1 MRKNPSLLR
10 SISPVAVPPQFT
22 RGYGLTFGLHT
33 RVGGRAERVARLLRV
48 GNIYVNRNII
58 GAVVGSQPFT
68 LGFRLAGVRR
78 IFETSTEDD
87 LERAVAQARKDPDVA
102 ILILETKD
110 VSRLSPRTKSELVSS
125 VKPTLV
131 AVGLD
136 EDNTLREKIKQAVG
150 VDLW

>member
-1 MRKNPSLLR
+1 MSEL
-10 SISPVAVPPQFT
+10 
-22 RGYGLTFGLHT
+22 
-33 RVGGRAERVARLLRV
+33 
-48 GNIYVNRNII
+48 
-58 GAVVGSQPFT
+58 AVVGSQPFT
-68 LGFRLAGVRR
+68 LGFRLAGIRR
-78 IFETSTEDD
+78 IFEATSDEQ
-87 LERAVAQARKDPDVA
+87 LERAVAQARKDPAVS

-110 VSRLSPRTKSELVSS
+110 VSRLSPRTKSDLVSS

>member
-1 MRKNPSLLR
+1 MEL
-10 SISPVAVPPQFT
+10 
-22 RGYGLTFGLHT
+22 
-33 RVGGRAERVARLLRV
+33 
-48 GNIYVNRNII
+48 
-58 GAVVGSQPFT
+58 AVVGSQPFT
-68 LGFRLAGVRR
+68 LGFRLAGIRR
-78 IFETSTEDD
+78 IWETGAGSEDD
-87 LERAVAQARKDPDVA
+87 LERAVAQARKDPDVS
-102 ILILETKD
+102 ILILETRD

>member
-1 MRKNPSLLR
+1 MSEL
-10 SISPVAVPPQFT
+10 
-22 RGYGLTFGLHT
+22 
-33 RVGGRAERVARLLRV
+33 
-48 GNIYVNRNII
+48 
-58 GAVVGSQPFT
+58 AVVGSQPFT
-68 LGFRLAGVRR
+68 LGFRLAGIRR
-78 IFETSTEDD
+78 IWETATEDD
-87 LERAVAQARKDPDVA
+87 LERAVAQARKDPDVS

>member
-1 MRKNPSLLR
+1 MSEL
-10 SISPVAVPPQFT
+10 
-22 RGYGLTFGLHT
+22 
-33 RVGGRAERVARLLRV
+33 
-48 GNIYVNRNII
+48 
-58 GAVVGSQPFT
+58 AVVGSQPFT
-68 LGFRLAGVRR
+68 LGFRLAGLRR
-78 IFETSTEDD
+78 IWETTTEEE
-87 LERAVAQARKDPDVA
+87 LERAVAQARKDPGIS

>member
-1 MRKNPSLLR
+1 MSEL
-10 SISPVAVPPQFT
+10 
-22 RGYGLTFGLHT
+22 
-33 RVGGRAERVARLLRV
+33 
-48 GNIYVNRNII
+48 
-58 GAVVGSQPFT
+58 AVVGSQPFT
-68 LGFRLAGVRR
+68 LGFRLAGIRR
-78 IFETSTEDD
+78 IWETSTEED
-87 LERAVAQARKDPDVA
+87 LERAVALARKDPDVS

-110 VSRLSPRTKSELVSS
+110 VLRLSPRTKSELVSS

>member
-1 MRKNPSLLR
+1 MSEL
-10 SISPVAVPPQFT
+10 
-22 RGYGLTFGLHT
+22 
-33 RVGGRAERVARLLRV
+33 
-48 GNIYVNRNII
+48 
-58 GAVVGSQPFT
+58 AVVGSQPFT

-78 IFETSTEDD
+78 IFETGSGSPEE
-87 LERAVAQARKDPDVA
+87 LERAVLAARKDPQVS

-110 VSRLSPRTKSELVSS
+110 VARLSPRLRSDLVSS

-131 AVGLD
+131 AVGRD

>member
-1 MRKNPSLLR
+1 MSEL
-10 SISPVAVPPQFT
+10 
-22 RGYGLTFGLHT
+22 
-33 RVGGRAERVARLLRV
+33 
-48 GNIYVNRNII
+48 
-58 GAVVGSQPFT
+58 AVVGSQPFT
-68 LGFRLAGVRR
+68 LGFRLAGIRR
-78 IFETSTEDD
+78 IWETGAGTEDD
-87 LERAVAQARKDPDVA
+87 LERAVAQARKDPDVS
-102 ILILETKD
+102 ILILETRD